1 MIQIFSDCDK
11 CKNDK
16 ICKYKDAHETEIKLI
31 SEVGREDIDD
41 IFKIGF
47 QCTNFNSV
55 ELTRKKGT
63 YDDQWLKYDGHG
75 F

>member
-1 MIQIFSDCDK
+1 MIQVFSDCEK

-16 ICKYKDAHETEIKLI
+16 ICRYKELHEKEINLI
-31 SEVGREDIDD
+31 GGIDEEDFDD

-75 F
+75 W